1 MLASLARLDPAR
13 LRLERA
19 LPAKPE
25 QAVAVMAGGVECY
38 LPLAGMVDLDA
49 ERARL
54 AKEIAEA
61 RAEAERAGQRLANPA
76 YVAKAPAAV
85 VEKDRTRLA
94 ELSDRLAR
102 LEERLRGLG

>member
-1 MLASLARLDPAR
+1 
-13 LRLERA
+13 
-19 LPAKPE
+19 
-25 QAVAVMAGGVECY
+25 MAGGMECY

-61 RAEAERAGQRLANPA
+61 QGRGRARRGRLANPA
-76 YVAKAPAAV
+76 YVDKAPAAV
-85 VEKDRTRLA
+85 VEKDRARLA
-94 ELSDRLAR
+94 ELNDRLAR